1 MKFGAIFFFLLSC
14 YNLIHLLSGNS
25 FNGGKVIVET
35 STQSIVMQSILVIIL
50 GYLSLKLKWEV

>member
-14 YNLIHLLSGNS
+14 YNLIQLLSGNS